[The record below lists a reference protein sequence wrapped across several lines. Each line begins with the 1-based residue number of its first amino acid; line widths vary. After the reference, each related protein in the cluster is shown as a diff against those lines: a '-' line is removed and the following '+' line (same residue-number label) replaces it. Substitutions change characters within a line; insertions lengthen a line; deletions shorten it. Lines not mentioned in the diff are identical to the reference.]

1 MYIFGVAGL
10 DKYLNNVLKP
20 SSMVVVAGHPGSGK
34 TTLASTICYSNALR
48 GHRCLYIS
56 FQEDREKLFN
66 NMKSFDMD
74 FYKLESQGI
83 IKYVQFPLYFAVDD
97 VVKEINSLVLDG
109 GYRIVVVDSVNALL
123 EMVKDDASKRA
134 WLQNYFYGLP
144 KLVNGA
150 CILVAELP
158 YGLEKLKLGAI
169 EFVSDAIL
177 ILKHKVVNSIL
188 TRKLEIRKAR
198 FAPINVAEVP
208 FTIRENSGVE
218 VYIPPLLEEVGPE
231 GPELDVICKP
241 LKDVVNHIH
250 KGMVMYIS
258 YPPDARPIE
267 YVPLLLGIVA
277 LNNLKTLV
285 VSYHYPPETV
295 KSLIRKSFISI
306 GVEGDFVEKL
316 IERHLELRSLNPYAY
331 GTEDIALKELS
342 MVKEEHDAV
351 VFHGI
356 ELVSSVTYREKYLQT
371 LYNQLNYLKHLHK
384 LVVRLGSIIDEDTYR
399 LHSALADMVI
409 RFNPVQEGDKIHY
422 DVYVW
427 RRGSSPSILRYSK
440 FMECCREITEKL
452 KLKIIEN

>member
-1 MYIFGVAGL
+1 MYIFGITGL

-20 SSMVVVAGHPGSGK
+20 NSMVVVAGHPGSGK

-48 GHRCLYIS
+48 GHKCLYVS

-74 FYKLESQGI
+74 FYKLESQGL

-97 VVKEINSLVLDG
+97 VVKEINNMVIDG
-109 GYRIVVVDSVNALL
+109 GYRVIVVDSINALL

-144 KLVNGA
+144 KLVNGV

-177 ILKHKVVNSIL
+177 ILKHKVVNGIL

-198 FAPINVAEVP
+198 FASINVAEVP

-231 GPELDVICKP
+231 GPELDVVCKS

-250 KGMVMYIS
+250 KGMVMYIG
-258 YPPDARPIE
+258 YPPDARAIE
-267 YVPLLLGIVA
+267 YVPLLLGIVV

-285 VSYHYPPETV
+285 VSYLYPPETV
-295 KSLIRKSFISI
+295 KSLIRKSFISMGI
-306 GVEGDFVEKL
+306 EGDFIEKL
-316 IERHLELRSLNPYAY
+316 INRYLELRSLNPYAY
-331 GTEDIALKELS
+331 SIEDIALKELS

-351 VFHGI
+351 VFHGT
-356 ELVSSVTYREKYLQT
+356 ELISSVTPRERYLQA
-371 LYNQLNYLKHLHK
+371 LYNQLNYLKHLNK

-409 RFNPVQEGDKIHY
+409 RFDLVQEGDKIHH

-427 RRGSSPSILRYSK
+427 RRGSSPSIFKYNK
-440 FMECCREITEKL
+440 FIECCREITEKL
-452 KLKIIEN
+452 KMYRI